1 MRMFFMIGEK
11 CLKSLLAVFM
21 ILLGIVAHGEAV
33 YQITGNVTG
42 GIDLLGMEGVSP
54 QVLKGA
60 STTVS
65 VSGEITHSEVSDD
78 NPFRLIGAGGNVRFA
93 ADTKLLGTPLS
104 LEAEKGL
111 STWSKWQFTG
121 LRSVSPSTN
130 IFVGPLNTLL
140 IEDTYHLN
148 VVGDYAKGIEY
159 QFLLKGQLFGWAD
172 LYVGRNAGNA
182 VMTIDG
188 GIVYISQDKDFYLG
202 RCDTPVRTDIAAKA
216 FMTNA
221 TVTCGNFYLMYG
233 CKQSNTG
240 SLGNESVLLDVGHGT
255 TVSLRKFHM
264 RAGNFA
270 RIRYSGGRS
279 IFSED
284 NYNVFHIQG
293 YDADGGYPNPV
304 LTVVAADGNPIDIE
318 IPSDRN
324 LSGGY
329 AGPQRKL
336 HMTGDGGFVKRG
348 NGVLTWTTLDNS
360 PDSVCDYTGP
370 TIVKGGGIKLV
381 DALYAPGRGRL
392 DVEAGA
398 FFDMNGID
406 AAFTGMAGDGNVR
419 NTSEMPSVMSLGY
432 GDCDSN
438 FDIAVSGDVAV
449 TKVGK
454 GTLTICERAADFTGD
469 LTINEGMAVVATGV
483 SLSALRTVTIEK
495 GAVLD
500 IRGATFKCNKLIKRG
515 VLLTDGATVFKVERD
530 TDSTFGGF
538 AMPGRFVKDGNGSF
552 TIHADGSVDSDI
564 EVEEGRLVCRPL
576 SYRGKYFKVNV
587 FKTIETDNIWH
598 LYVAEFSL
606 IDTAGNRINAHEW
619 TYRARP
625 GEGDLGSFGGIPD
638 ASGLAE
644 WEVALA
650 IGDTGYHYYNY
661 PEGSGPDKAMD
672 GDASTVYDQTYWW
685 SGNAFMFRLPD
696 STADVAGFQFTT
708 PSWAHD
714 SLPAQWKIYG
724 SEDGRNWTLIADNS
738 VDWDDETA
746 RADALAAVPRVR
758 NTDYNNGV
766 PFVFNKMDWTS
777 GTPFGNGTISV
788 KEGAILDF
796 SNMAMEISRL
806 SLSASIPS
814 GTISRFTPA
823 IDGEL
828 ILDEIPDGL
837 RAADCPLPITIGE
850 IGSSENLKTWRVSV
864 DGVAAE
870 GVGVRFRNGQLFL
883 TKRRGLRFQVR

>member
-1 MRMFFMIGEK
+1 MRMFSIIGVRN
-11 CLKSLLAVFM
+11 CLKSLIAV
-21 ILLGIVAHGEAV
+21 LVVLSGIVVYGESI
-33 YQITGNVTG
+33 YQITDNITG
-42 GIDLLGMEGVSP
+42 GIDLLGMEGVSSEAM
-54 QVLKGA
+54 KGS

-65 VSGEITHSEVSDD
+65 VSGEITHSDVSED
-78 NPFRLIGAGGNVRFA
+78 NPFRLIGAGGKVTFA

-104 LEAEKGL
+104 LETEEGL
-111 STWSKWQFTG
+111 STWSKWQFAG

-130 IFVGPLNTLL
+130 IVVGPLNTLL
-140 IEDTYHLN
+140 IEDTYYLN

-159 QFLLKGQLFGWAD
+159 EFLLKGQLFGWAD

-188 GIVYISQDKDFYLG
+188 GIVYISQDKSFYLG
-202 RCDTPVRTDIAAKA
+202 ICDQPVRTDIAAKV

-221 TVTCGNFYLMYG
+221 TVTCGDFYLMYG
-233 CKQSNTG
+233 CKQRNTG
-240 SLGNESVLLDVGHGT
+240 SLGNESVLLDVGPDT
-255 TVSLRKFHM
+255 TVSLRRFYM

-284 NYNVFHIQG
+284 NYNVFHITG

-304 LTVVAADGNPIDIE
+304 LTVVAADGNPIDVE

-329 AGPQRKL
+329 DGPQRKL

-348 NGVLTWTTLDNS
+348 NGVLIWTTLNNS

-370 TIVKGGGIKLV
+370 TIIKGGGIKLV
-381 DALYAPGRGRL
+381 NASYAPGRGRL

-406 AAFTGMAGDGNVR
+406 AAFTGMVGDGDVR
-419 NTSEMPSVMSLGY
+419 NTSETLSVMSLGY

-438 FDIAVSGDVAV
+438 FDIAVSGAVAV

-454 GTLTICERAADFTGD
+454 GTLTICERAAGFAGDF
-469 LTINEGMAVVATGV
+469 TINEGTAVVATGV

-500 IRGATFKCNKLIKRG
+500 IRGATFKCDKLIKRG
-515 VLLTDGATVFKVERD
+515 VLLTDGATVFKVGNG
-530 TDSTFGGF
+530 TDSTFGAF
-538 AMPGRFVKDGNGSF
+538 AMPGRFVKDGIGSF
-552 TIHADGSVDSDI
+552 TIHADGSVDSDV

-606 IDTAGNRINAHEW
+606 FDAMGNRINANQW

-625 GEGDLGSFGGIPD
+625 GEGAFDTFGGVPD
-638 ASGLAE
+638 ASGLEE
-644 WEVALA
+644 WEVAL
-650 IGDTGYHYYNY
+650 DSSPGYQYYNY

-685 SGNAFMFRLPD
+685 GGNAFMFRLPD

-708 PSWAHD
+708 PTWAHD

-724 SEDGRNWTLIADNS
+724 SEDGRTWTLLADNS
-738 VDWDDETA
+738 VDWNDEAA
-746 RADALAAVPRVR
+746 RLEALAAVPRT
-758 NTDYNNGV
+758 NGTDYNNGI
-766 PFVFNKMDWTS
+766 PFAFNAMDWTS
-777 GTPFGNGTISV
+777 GAPFGNGTVSV
-788 KEGAILDF
+788 KDGAILDF
-796 SNMAMEISRL
+796 SSIAMEISCL
-806 SLSASIPS
+806 SLSTSIPS

-823 IDGEL
+823 IGGEL
-828 ILDEIPDGL
+828 ILDEIPQELG
-837 RAADCPLPITIGE
+837 AVDCSLPITIGE

-864 DGVAAE
+864 KGVVAE
-870 GVGVRFRNGQLFL
+870 DVSVRFRNGQLFL